1 MDNYG
6 MISLLPV
13 AVVIVLVFL
22 TRRTTI
28 SLLAGTIVG
37 AVLLYGTGFPKP
49 WLAVVYG
56 VMGSDLWIWLVLV
69 CGFFGSLVALFE
81 ASGGINGF
89 TAIAARFCRGE
100 RSTLLGAWILG
111 IVIFVDDWL
120 SILSV
125 GAAMR
130 HASDRF
136 RIPRE
141 MLAFVSNST
150 ASSICVLVP
159 TSTWGVFMISQLVST
174 GICPS
179 EGGMATFLKT
189 LPFIFYPFLALL
201 CGLLFSVGVLPK
213 FGPMKDAYRKLRSR
227 EAESKPEESPVPS
240 AKLRDSLNFILPVA
254 LITAITIATGEILY
268 GTLACLVFC
277 AILYLPQKLMKPGQY
292 LDTVLSGFKDMTG
305 VLFIVTSAFI
315 LRDINSL
322 LGMPDY
328 VISAAKAAM
337 SPQVLPAAT
346 FLIVTALA
354 VAAGNFWG
362 ICAIAFPVIIPI
374 AQALNGNVLLTA
386 AAIISA
392 TVAGSHICFYGSE
405 ATLACSA
412 TQIENHRY
420 AQTAIP
426 MLFIPFLLSLLC
438 FLGAGYFFG

>member
-1 MDNYG
+1 METYG
-6 MISLLPV
+6 ILSLLPV
-13 AVVIVLVFL
+13 AVVIVLVFF
-22 TRRTTI
+22 TRRTTA

-37 AVLLYGTGFPKP
+37 AVLLYGKDFAKP
-49 WLAVVYG
+49 WLDVVYG

-81 ASGGINGF
+81 ASGGILGF
-89 TAIAARFCRGE
+89 TGIAARFCKGE
-100 RSTLLGAWILG
+100 KRTLLGAWLLG
-111 IVIFVDDWL
+111 VVIFVDDWL

-130 HASDRF
+130 QATDRF

-141 MLAFVSNST
+141 MLAFVSNAT
-150 ASSICVLVP
+150 ASSVCVIVP

-174 GICPS
+174 GICPA
-179 EGGMATFLKT
+179 EKGMAAFLHT
-189 LPFIFYPFLALL
+189 LPFLFYPLLALL
-201 CGLLFSVGVLPK
+201 CGLLYAVGILPR
-213 FGPMKDAYRKLRSR
+213 FGPMKQAYAKLRSG
-227 EAESKPEESPVPS
+227 EAAEAVAETDGEIKRSS
-240 AKLRDSLNFILPVA
+240 ALNFILPVA

-277 AILYLPQKLMKPGQY
+277 AVLYLPQRLMSPGQY
-292 LDTVLSGFKDMTG
+292 LDAILSGFKDMVG
-305 VLFIVTSAFI
+305 VLFIVTCAFI

-322 LGMPDY
+322 LGMPAY
-328 VISAAKAAM
+328 VIGAAKAAM
-337 SPQVLPAAT
+337 SPQMLPAAA
-346 FLIVTALA
+346 FLIVTALG

-374 AQALNGNVLLTA
+374 AQALDGNLLLTA

-392 TVAGSHICFYGSE
+392 TAAASHICFYGSE

-412 TQIENHRY
+412 ARIENVRY

-426 MLFIPFLLSLLC
+426 MLMVPFILSALL
-438 FLGAGYFFG
+438 FLGAGFLLC